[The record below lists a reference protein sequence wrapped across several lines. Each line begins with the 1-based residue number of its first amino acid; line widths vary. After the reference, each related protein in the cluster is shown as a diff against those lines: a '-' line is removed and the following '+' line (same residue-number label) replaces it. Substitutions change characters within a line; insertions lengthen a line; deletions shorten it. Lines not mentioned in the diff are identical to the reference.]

1 MIPVNRDTLSIIA
14 LVVCVAGILFL
25 FREVNKTKQ
34 EVEQMKDFSDYVS
47 KRLIPR
53 SRLVRLPR
61 LLQLQ
66 TRRQWM
72 IKSQNNHISI
82 L

>member
-47 KRLIPR
+47 KRLDTQESAR
-53 SRLVRLPR
+53 
-61 LLQLQ
+61 
-66 TRRQWM
+66 M
-72 IKSQNNHISI
+72 ITQPAVSTSTVTDTETVDDKVTE
-82 L
+82 

>member
-47 KRLIPR
+47 KRLDTQESAR
-53 SRLVRLPR
+53 
-61 LLQLQ
+61 
-66 TRRQWM
+66 M
-72 IKSQNNHISI
+72 ITTTSTVTDTETVDDKVAE
-82 L
+82 

>member
-47 KRLIPR
+47 KRLDTQE
-53 SRLVRLPR
+53 SAC
-61 LLQLQ
+61 
-66 TRRQWM
+66 M
-72 IKSQNNHISI
+72 ITTTSTVTDTETVDDKVAE
-82 L
+82 

>member
-47 KRLIPR
+47 KRLDTQESARAITTT
-53 SRLVRLPR
+53 STV
-61 LLQLQ
+61 
-66 TRRQWM
+66 TDTETVDDK
-72 IKSQNNHISI
+72 IAE
-82 L
+82 

>member
-47 KRLIPR
+47 KRLDTQESARAIPTT
-53 SRLVRLPR
+53 STV
-61 LLQLQ
+61 
-66 TRRQWM
+66 TDTETVDD
-72 IKSQNNHISI
+72 KVAE
-82 L
+82 

>member
-14 LVVCVAGILFL
+14 LVVCVAGLLFL

-47 KRLIPR
+47 KRLDTQESARAITTT
-53 SRLVRLPR
+53 STV
-61 LLQLQ
+61 
-66 TRRQWM
+66 TDTETVDD
-72 IKSQNNHISI
+72 KVAE
-82 L
+82 

>member
-14 LVVCVAGILFL
+14 LVVCVAGILYL

-47 KRLIPR
+47 KRLDTQESARAITTT
-53 SRLVRLPR
+53 STV
-61 LLQLQ
+61 
-66 TRRQWM
+66 TDTETVDD
-72 IKSQNNHISI
+72 KVAE
-82 L
+82 

>member
-1 MIPVNRDTLSIIA
+1 VNRDTLSIIA

-47 KRLIPR
+47 KRLDTQESARAITTT
-53 SRLVRLPR
+53 STV
-61 LLQLQ
+61 
-66 TRRQWM
+66 TDTETVDD
-72 IKSQNNHISI
+72 KVAE
-82 L
+82 

>member
-47 KRLIPR
+47 KRLDTQESARAITTT
-53 SRLVRLPR
+53 STV
-61 LLQLQ
+61 
-66 TRRQWM
+66 TDTETVDD
-72 IKSQNNHISI
+72 KVAE
-82 L
+82 

>member
-47 KRLIPR
+47 KRLDTQESARAITTT
-53 SRLVRLPR
+53 STV
-61 LLQLQ
+61 
-66 TRRQWM
+66 TDTETVAD
-72 IKSQNNHISI
+72 KVAE
-82 L
+82 